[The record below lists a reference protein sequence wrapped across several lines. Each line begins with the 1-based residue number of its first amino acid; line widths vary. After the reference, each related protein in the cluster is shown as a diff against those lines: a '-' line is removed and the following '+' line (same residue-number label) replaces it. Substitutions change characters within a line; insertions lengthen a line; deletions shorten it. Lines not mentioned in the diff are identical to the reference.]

1 MGSIAAHNKM
11 VAEEVDKNNEN
22 AKCSND
28 SKDDKTGYMSSA
40 KHLLHIAVCLI
51 MAVCVHQVGVINTM
65 GDLVQERIL
74 SQGLGFAPTETI
86 VVEEAVEEALNIA
99 EEVVEVVDETIK
111 TVDKKVEEIKE
122 KEDEVKATIEEI
134 EIDAAKLVED
144 VNEVIK
150 ETVEIVNEVKDDVK
164 GIVEAL

>member
-1 MGSIAAHNKM
+1 M
-11 VAEEVDKNNEN
+11 VAEEVDKSNEN
-22 AKCSND
+22 AKCSDD
-28 SKDDKTGYMSSA
+28 SKDDKTGYMTSA

-65 GDLVQERIL
+65 GDLVQEKIL

-86 VVEEAVEEALNIA
+86 VVKEAVEEALNIA
-99 EEVVEVVDETIK
+99 EEVVEVVKESLDNVDETIK

-144 VNEVIK
+144 VNE
-150 ETVEIVNEVKDDVK
+150 
-164 GIVEAL
+164 